1 MPVIKNALLRYRV
14 LDRCIRNEYHPFPSK
29 EDLRQACEEELFGS
43 STGDNICHSTIE
55 KDIFAMR
62 MEHDAPIIYSRK
74 ERGYYYS
81 DSNFSMDDI
90 PLTESDISAIKAAT
104 SILNQFK
111 NTQLFSQFQ
120 YAIDK
125 ILDRVNLSANND
137 QNYNDDVLHFETQPT
152 VIGNEFLEPILNAIK
167 QRTVIQFTYQ
177 SFQSEKSSVRRV
189 HPYLLKEYRNRWYL
203 IGKSELKNKIIT
215 FGLDR
220 MSDLMSLSNHFV
232 VDAEFNPDLFFKYSI
247 GITTYDG
254 QPQDI
259 VLKADKVLSKYLLS
273 QPLHHTQKSK
283 ALEAGEYSFSYSL
296 LPSYELKMILLG
308 FGDAI
313 TIIKPKSLAKDI
325 LLTAKKINDLY
336 K

>member
-1 MPVIKNALLRYRV
+1 MPVIKNALIRYRV
-14 LDRCIRNEYHPFPSK
+14 LDRCIRNEYQPYPSK
-29 EDLRQACEEELFGS
+29 QLLRQACEEELFGS
-43 STGDNICHSTIE
+43 SSGDNICDSTIE

-62 MEHDAPIIYSRK
+62 MEHDAPINYSKR
-74 ERGYYYS
+74 ERGYYYT
-81 DSNFSMDDI
+81 DPNFSMDDI

-104 SILNQFK
+104 SVLNQFK

-125 ILDRVNLSANND
+125 ILDRVNLSANNH

-152 VIGNEFLEPILNAIK
+152 VVGNEYLEPLLSAIK
-167 QRTVIQFTYQ
+167 QRKSIQFTYQ
-177 SFQSEKSSVRRV
+177 SYQNEKSSVRRV

-203 IGKSELKNKIIT
+203 IGKSEIKSKVIT

-220 MSDLMSLSNHFV
+220 MTDLMCLNNNFTIDSS
-232 VDAEFNPDLFFKYSI
+232 FNPELFFKYSI

-254 QPQDI
+254 QPQN
-259 VLKADKVLSKYLLS
+259 VVVKADKVLSKYLVS
-273 QPLHHTQKSK
+273 QPLHHTQEVKRIENGS
-283 ALEAGEYSFSYSL
+283 YTFSYFL

-308 FGDAI
+308 FGEAI
-313 TIIKPKSLAKDI
+313 TVIKPKLLVEDI
-325 LLTAKKINDLY
+325 HSTAKKIGNLY